1 MSKKEER
8 KKRIIRIITLIS
20 ATAFLGSSGYG
31 FIRMLTN
38 PAQSTQVST
47 QAEDL
52 TQQLQAQAR
61 GYEMVLKREP
71 ENQTALQGLVE
82 IRLQMNDFE
91 RIVEPLETLVRLN
104 PQQKQYEALLV
115 TVKQQVEQE
124 GDGNKDDKATSN

>member
-1 MSKKEER
+1 MSKKNER
-8 KKRIIRIITLIS
+8 KKRILRIFTAIS
-20 ATAFLGSSGYG
+20 AIAFLGSAGFG

-61 GYEMVLKREP
+61 GYEMVLQREP
-71 ENQTALQGLVE
+71 ENQIALQGLVE
-82 IRLQMNDFE
+82 IRLQMKDFE
-91 RIVEPLETLVRLN
+91 GTIEPLKTLVKLN
-104 PQQKQYEALLV
+104 PQQDQYKTLLA

-124 GDGNKDDKATSN
+124 GDGKKDDKAINN